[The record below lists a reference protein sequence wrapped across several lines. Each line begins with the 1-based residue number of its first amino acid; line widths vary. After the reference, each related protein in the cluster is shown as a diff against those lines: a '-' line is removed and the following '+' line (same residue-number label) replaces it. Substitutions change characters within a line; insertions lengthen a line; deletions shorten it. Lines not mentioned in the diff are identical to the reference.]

1 MSAGSPIGDWQ
12 VVSLEDVEPRPWRNG
27 GGLTRELLAWPH
39 ASEWRVRISIA
50 DIERDGP
57 FSHFPAAERWFA
69 VLQGKGVQLTV
80 GGGRQQLTPTSDPF
94 CFSGNAQVD
103 CELLDGPTRD
113 FNLMTLPGAGRLLR
127 VHDDAHVGVV
137 RARTLVA
144 GYAPRGG
151 SIAVYDEYVLDL
163 APETL
168 VWRLLEQEGP
178 MVLEGDGAMW
188 VEVRL

>member
-1 MSAGSPIGDWQ
+1 MTGSWQ
-12 VVSLEDVEPRPWRNG
+12 VVSLGDVEPKPWRNG
-27 GGLTRELLAWPH
+27 GGVTRELLAWP
-39 ASEWRVRISIA
+39 AADEWRLRLSIA
-50 DIERDGP
+50 DIERNGP
-57 FSHFPAAERWFA
+57 FSFYPAAERWFA
-69 VLQGKGVQLTV
+69 VMEGRGVKLTV
-80 GGGRQQLTPTSDPF
+80 GGGSQQLMVDSEPF
-94 CFSGNAQVD
+94 CFSGSTEVQ
-103 CELLDGPTRD
+103 CELIDGPTRD
-113 FNLMTLPGAGRLLR
+113 FNLMALPGCGRLTR
-127 VHDDAHVGVV
+127 VHDVHEGVI

-178 MVLEGDGAMW
+178 MVLEGEGALW